1 MGSIPTG
8 TEVTLFGRVLDLVRG
23 DIACQPGF
31 VAIVNAA
38 NAQLRPGGGVAGAI
52 HRAAGPG
59 LAEECREHAPIRPGQ
74 AVITSGHELPNP
86 FVIHCL
92 GPVYGVDEPGRD
104 LLASCYRRALD
115 LAEAHRVS
123 SIAFSAISTGAFGY
137 PVDEAAEISLR
148 VIVARLP
155 RLVHVERLRFV
166 LASREALDKH
176 VEALERLVGSDL
188 AGAGGDPP
196 V

>member
-1 MGSIPTG
+1 
-8 TEVTLFGRVLDLVRG
+8 
-23 DIACQPGF
+23 
-31 VAIVNAA
+31 
-38 NAQLRPGGGVAGAI
+38 
-52 HRAAGPG
+52 
-59 LAEECREHAPIRPGQ
+59 
-74 AVITSGHELPNP
+74 
-86 FVIHCL
+86 
-92 GPVYGVDEPGRD
+92 
-104 LLASCYRRALD
+104 LD